1 MEEPSASS
9 VAAVRNVDERRCLA
23 RRQSD
28 AARQQGVY
36 KAPVCR
42 RPVFSRHNIP
52 VTGENAAARSKAK
65 RCPHT
70 RENVNHRASRAPR
83 VRVQA
88 GLLYSQGA
96 ICGTLTVSNGQGWRH
111 GQRCSAGQQ
120 DITDSERRRCRK
132 ASGGPGQH
140 SAAARLCGEGVWSL
154 ETMGGVDLPQDHTQ
168 RGAEP
173 YNFSEPHRCMSGARG
188 PTGARTTK
196 AQVISL

>member
-1 MEEPSASS
+1 VSNG
-9 VAAVRNVDERRCLA
+9 AVM
-23 RRQSD
+23 
-28 AARQQGVY
+28 
-36 KAPVCR
+36 
-42 RPVFSRHNIP
+42 
-52 VTGENAAARSKAK
+52 
-65 RCPHT
+65 
-70 RENVNHRASRAPR
+70 ASRAA
-83 VRVQA
+83 VL
-88 GLLYSQGA
+88 GGA
-96 ICGTLTVSNGQGWRH
+96 AEHHDALRH
-111 GQRCSAGQQ
+111 RRRSLSV
-120 DITDSERRRCRK
+120 ITDSERRWCRK